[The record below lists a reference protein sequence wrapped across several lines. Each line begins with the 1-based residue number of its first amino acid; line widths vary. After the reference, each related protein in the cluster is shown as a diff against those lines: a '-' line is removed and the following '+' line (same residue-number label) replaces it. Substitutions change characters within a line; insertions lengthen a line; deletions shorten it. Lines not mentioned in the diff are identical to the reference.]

1 MCFLWFGKKKK
12 NKKAAEAP
20 ATVEAAP
27 VEKVEEPAPEEK
39 EAPTLEIVEEVA
51 PAAEAKVEET
61 PEAAPEKETKPAPKA
76 KPQAPKA
83 KTAETA
89 TPKKAVK
96 AAPTE
101 EKDPEAAEK
110 EAPFTGKFEINKT
123 KDGKKYFFNL
133 YASNKVGIA
142 TSQMYASAQSA
153 MIGIKSVMNISA
165 TAPVEDQTL
174 KTYETLPYPKWEIYL
189 DNGEKYRFR
198 LNAAN
203 GSCVCHSQGYTTKNA
218 CKNGI
223 DSIIRSSRNPEIE
236 KTYLQKKETKENN

>member
-1 MCFLWFGKKKK
+1 MYFLWFGKKKK
-12 NKKAAEAP
+12 NATKAEPVAEVKEVKEAP
-20 ATVEAAP
+20 VPEAEPAP
-27 VEKVEEPAPEEK
+27 KIEPVAPEEK
-39 EAPTLEIVEEVA
+39 APVPKAEPA
-51 PAAEAKVEET
+51 PAPKVEAK
-61 PEAAPEKETKPAPKA
+61 AAPKVKSTPKAKPAPKTE
-76 KPQAPKA
+76 PTPKA
-83 KTAETA
+83 EPQPE
-89 TPKKAVK
+89 PKQDEA
-96 AAPTE
+96 
-101 EKDPEAAEK
+101 PEAAEQP
-110 EAPFTGKFEINKT
+110 AAYTGKFEINKS

-153 MIGIKSVMNISA
+153 MIGIKSVMSIAA
-165 TAPVEDQTL
+165 TSPVEDQTL

-223 DSIIRSSRNPEIE
+223 DSIIRSSKNPEIE
-236 KTYLQKKETKENN
+236 KTYLQKKEEK